1 VILLRS
7 HITQSKNEVR
17 KITLHMLH
25 EARNAMQRPSGTSN
39 RRRKAS

>member
-7 HITQSKNEVR
+7 HITQSKSEVR

-25 EARNAMQRPSGTSN
+25 EARQAMRDAT
-39 RRRKAS
+39 A